1 MKTSWKDRARILN
14 HLKLK
19 NTTKVLEIELY
30 YHTGGMNFF
39 AGQTEERGIYL
50 SVTPAD
56 ITKNSRC
63 ITAFSGTKLCLKPVK
78 RFSQKE
84 FNTFTYKSE
93 DLQKLIDH
101 VLRKNKLELL

>member
-1 MKTSWKDRARILN
+1 MQTSWKDRTRILN

-39 AGQTEERGIYL
+39 AGQSEERGIYL
-50 SVTPAD
+50 SVTPAEIAKD
-56 ITKNSRC
+56 SRT
-63 ITAFSGTKLCLKPVK
+63 ITAFSGTKLCLKPIK
-78 RFSQKE
+78 RFSRKE